1 MKNKNADYQVIFEDD
16 NLVFVNKA
24 AGLLSVPD
32 RYNPNKKNLKHLLTE
47 RFGEIF
53 VTHRLDKGTSG
64 IMVFAKD
71 AETHKYMNTLFENQD
86 IIRKYHVLVKGI
98 FAKQSLDIDIP
109 ILPSSSK
116 KGLSMPSARGKY
128 SLTKVE
134 VMDRFDKATL
144 LECNLVTGRS
154 HQIRVHL
161 STLGFPLYVDKDY
174 GGFESFLLSNFK
186 KRFNL
191 KKHTDERPILD
202 RLSMH
207 AHSLE
212 FIHPKTKKSIK
223 IEAEYPRD
231 FAAMIQIL
239 NKYNK
244 IYQ

>member
-1 MKNKNADYQVIFEDD
+1 MKNKNADYEVIFEDEQ
-16 NLVFVNKA
+16 LVFVNKA
-24 AGLLSVPD
+24 AGILSVPD
-32 RYNPNKKNLKHLLTE
+32 RYNPNKTNLKHLLNE
-47 RFGEIF
+47 KYGEIF
-53 VTHRLDKGTSG
+53 VTHRLDRGTSG

-71 AETHKYMNTLFENQD
+71 AETHKYMNTLFENHD
-86 IIRKYHVLVKGI
+86 ITRKYHVLVKGI
-98 FAKQSLDIDIP
+98 FPKQSLDIDIP
-109 ILPSSSK
+109 ILPSSTK
-116 KGLSMPSARGKY
+116 KGLTMPSARGKY

-134 VMDRFDKATL
+134 VIDRYDKATM

-161 STLGFPLYVDKDY
+161 STLEFPLYVDSDY

-212 FIHPKTKKSIK
+212 FIHPESKETLKV
-223 IEAEYPRD
+223 EAEYPRD
-231 FAAMIQIL
+231 FAAMVQIL